1 MMPGSSDTHIV
12 GISRQA
18 AMTAVEFLIVVAAIG
33 LLLLVTVPGS
43 SMLIER
49 YRLNAASSELARG
62 LTLARTEAI
71 SRGSTVRMCP
81 SIDGRSCLDGGDWSH
96 GWVVFTDGNGDG
108 QVQEIELIEAF
119 DGPAREIRII
129 GNGPVQQGAS
139 FDLSGLIGDLETNRQ
154 SDGGEFVVCY
164 LGSKASARTVLIDR
178 EGWVNVIPTGASG
191 CGGAAG

>member
-1 MMPGSSDTHIV
+1 MMPGSSNTQFV

-18 AMTAVEFLIVVAAIG
+18 AMTAIEFLIVVAAIG
-33 LLLLVTVPGS
+33 LLILVTVPGS

-49 YRLNAASSELARG
+49 YQLNAASNDLARG

-81 SIDGRSCLDGGDWSH
+81 SVDGRSCLDGGDWSH
-96 GWVVFTDGNGDG
+96 GWLVFTDGNGDG
-108 QVQEIELIEAF
+108 HVQEIELIEAF

-129 GNGPVQQGAS
+129 GTGPVQQGAS
-139 FDLSGLIGDLETNRQ
+139 FDLSGLIGDLEANRQ

-164 LGSKASARTVLIDR
+164 VGSSGSARTVMIDR
-178 EGWVNVIPTGASG
+178 EGWVNVIPSGAG
-191 CGGAAG
+191 ECGAAAG